1 MTAGDL
7 RSSYANSKMAD
18 QSEVTEGELIIS
30 IKEALKREKSKFER
44 RISNAYKLRDLDKT
58 FYELNQLAEAV
69 VKAKFGGL
77 RERPKY
83 SVGEL
88 YPMLQRSMIRAKT
101 AINRRLSSK
110 MSKLHPWLVIFDL
123 PMPQEVFNLLH
134 REILGRTRYGLEVEE
149 KPGSVVIQFSSLR
162 RLCLLF
168 NQFEDCGGFKKQ
180 LGEGKGEAKLIINDE
195 KKGTM
200 VYNAKEE
207 ILRAKF
213 YYGYWN
219 CHGISQH

>member
-1 MTAGDL
+1 
-7 RSSYANSKMAD
+7 MAD
-18 QSEVTEGELIIS
+18 QCGVTEGELIIS

-44 RISNAYKLRDLDKT
+44 RISNAYKLKDLDDSFK
-58 FYELNQLAEAV
+58 ELNKLAEAV
-69 VKAKFGGL
+69 VKGKFGGL

-83 SVGEL
+83 SIGEL

-101 AINRRLSSK
+101 AINRRLSLK
-110 MSKLHPWLVIFDL
+110 MSKLHPWMVCFDL

-134 REILGRTRYGLEVEE
+134 KEILGRTRYEIEVEQ
-149 KPGSVVIQFSSLR
+149 KPGSVAIIFSSLR
-162 RLCLLF
+162 RLCHLF
-168 NQFEDCGGFKKQ
+168 DQFEDCGEFKKQ
-180 LGEGKGEAKLIINDE
+180 LGEGKGEAKLIVNDE

-200 VYNAKEE
+200 VYNANEE

-219 CHGISQH
+219 CYGISQH